1 MPVLSL
7 VLVNLMIIWKAT
19 RFERVSTTQTADT
32 NLAVIRRKREM
43 TKTILIITFLFA
55 LTSLPSSVAIGYFND
70 QLSVFNEGQLLYNIL
85 IGIQMTYPAFNL
97 FILYFSNK
105 LFVQNVKSIIFR
117 GHSNGEST

>member
-1 MPVLSL
+1 
-7 VLVNLMIIWKAT
+7 MIIWKAT
-19 RFERVSTTQTADT
+19 RFERVSTTQTAET

-55 LTSLPSSVAIGYFND
+55 LTSLPSNVAIGF
-70 QLSVFNEGQLLYNIL
+70 FNEELISLRILGQLLYNIF

-105 LFVQNVKSIIFR
+105 LFAQAVKSIIFR
-117 GHSNGEST
+117 VYSHGDSSLNN